1 MAKKKKNRELEEPK
15 ELTRKEHRANARD
28 RERNR
33 KIMLIVG
40 ATIGA
45 VLLVVLIGL
54 IAEFVIKP
62 NSNVAKV
69 GGDAIVT
76 KDFQKRLYL
85 EESQLE
91 NQYLQMAQ
99 LEQQFGGQGIFT
111 AQLNQIQSTLAS
123 PFALG
128 IDVMDKMIE
137 EKLVQQEAAAR
148 GITVSDEEVSE
159 ALREEIA
166 AGQGAVTEPQATST
180 AEAAAEATEVA
191 AAWTP
196 TPTPTI
202 DASAPITAADLT
214 MPTPEPQ
221 PTLPLLT
228 DVTYEEGLDT
238 LEENL
243 NDIAGFSVDEYRA
256 LIYARLLTEKVSEAI
271 AEESVSETEE
281 QVHARHILIREIAA
295 PETEGDAAT
304 DANADEV
311 ETRTLEEAKALA
323 DEIYARIQDGEDFA
337 DLAAEYSDD
346 LSNAQDGGDLGW
358 FARGRMVAPFEEAAF
373 ALAPGEVSEP
383 VETQFGFHIIEVVE
397 KDENRAKDESTIQQ
411 ERLQAYRD
419 WVQEQL
425 TSDAIQRTEDLTNK
439 LPGRRGH
446 R

>member
-1 MAKKKKNRELEEPK
+1 
-15 ELTRKEHRANARD
+15 
-28 RERNR
+28 
-33 KIMLIVG
+33 
-40 ATIGA
+40 
-45 VLLVVLIGL
+45 
-54 IAEFVIKP
+54 
-62 NSNVAKV
+62 
-69 GGDAIVT
+69 
-76 KDFQKRLYL
+76 
-85 EESQLE
+85 
-91 NQYLQMAQ
+91 
-99 LEQQFGGQGIFT
+99 
-111 AQLNQIQSTLAS
+111 
-123 PFALG
+123 
-128 IDVMDKMIE
+128 
-137 EKLVQQEAAAR
+137 
-148 GITVSDEEVSE
+148 
-159 ALREEIA
+159 
-166 AGQGAVTEPQATST
+166 VTEPQATST
-180 AEAAAEATEVA
+180 AEAAVEATEVA

-228 DVTYEEGLDT
+228 DVTYEEGLDR

-243 NDIAGFSVDEYRA
+243 NDIADFSVDEYRA

-271 AEESVSETEE
+271 AEETVTETEE

-295 PETEGDAAT
+295 PETEGDAAA
-304 DANADEV
+304 DANADEA

-323 DEIYARIQDGEDFA
+323 DEIYARIQDGEDFV

-439 LPGRRGH
+439 LPDDVATGDIFNLAPPQAP
-446 R
+446 